1 MFTVIGILFA
11 FGCVLGGFIMEGGK
25 PMALFIPAEYIIIAG
40 CSLGTLVAMAPPRV
54 LKRMGAL
61 FGTMIK
67 GDKSSKAK
75 YLELLTMLYEFFQ
88 IAKKDG
94 LVGLEP
100 HVEDPEQSAIFSKY
114 PTFLADHHAVSF
126 LCDTV
131 KIIITAGVPPHDLE
145 MLMEADIDTR
155 HAEEAAPIAIL
166 GKVGD
171 ALPGLGIVAAVLGI
185 VITMGF
191 IDGPP
196 AEIGEKVAAALVG
209 TFLGLLLSYGMVQP
223 MATNIELVG
232 QAEMR
237 YFHVMKAAL
246 VAFWKHM
253 PAMVAVEFAR
263 RTIDTDLRPTFK
275 ELEEAC
281 RPSKG

>member
-1 MFTVIGILFA
+1 MLTLIGIIFGFACVIG
-11 FGCVLGGFIMEGGK
+11 GFMMEGGK
-25 PMALFIPAEYIIIAG
+25 PVHLFIPAEYIIIAG
-40 CSLGTLVAMAPPRV
+40 CSAGTLVAMSSPRV
-54 LKRMGAL
+54 LRRLGGMLSAML
-61 FGTMIK
+61 K
-67 GDKSSKAK
+67 GDKSSKIQ

-88 IAKKDG
+88 VAKKDG
-94 LVGLEP
+94 LVGLEA
-100 HVEDPEQSAIFSKY
+100 HVEEPAQSTIFSKY
-114 PTFLADHHAVSF
+114 PSFLANHHAVSF

-145 MLMEADIDTR
+145 ALMDADIETR
-155 HAEEAAPIAIL
+155 HAEEQQPIGIL
-166 GKVGD
+166 QKVGD

-185 VITMGF
+185 VITMGA
-191 IDGPP
+191 IDGHA
-196 AEIGEKVAAALVG
+196 AEIGEKVGAALVG
-209 TFLGLLLSYGMVQP
+209 TFLGILLSYGAVQP
-223 MATNIELVG
+223 MATNMELLG
-232 QAEMR
+232 HAEAR
-237 YFHVMKAAL
+237 FYHVMKTAL

>member
-1 MFTVIGILFA
+1 MFTLIGILFA
-11 FGCVLGGFIMEGGK
+11 FGCVLGGFMMEGGK

-40 CSLGTLVAMAPPRV
+40 CSAGTLVAMAPPRV
-54 LKRMGAL
+54 LKRLGAL
-61 FGTMIK
+61 FGIMMK
-67 GDKSSKAK
+67 GDRSSKGK

-88 IAKKDG
+88 VAKKDG

-100 HVEDPEQSAIFSKY
+100 HVEDPAQSAIFSKY

-145 MLMEADIDTR
+145 MLMDADIETR
-155 HAEEAAPIAIL
+155 HGEEAAPVAVL
-166 GKVGD
+166 QKVGD

-237 YFHVMKAAL
+237 YFHVMKSAL